1 MQRATH
7 RQRGGWPGGGRA
19 VRAAEALA
27 QSNLRLEE
35 SNQSLS
41 DLLGLVGH
49 DLRNPLTVSLGFLGM
64 TELELDDLEQ
74 TGVDVSGARAML
86 GRATEAAHRVESM
99 LASVLEMSRIDYATL
114 RGRGELLD
122 VAETVRRAVTDLTIS
137 SAVEI
142 GDLDGLRA
150 VADASH
156 LRQVLGNLLSNAD
169 KYGAAPITITGTTV
183 GSTTRVVVADAGAG
197 VPPDFLP
204 RLFERFS
211 RAERESEPGTGLG
224 LHLARRLCR
233 IMGGDL
239 GYLPPEGDQGPRFV
253 VSLAAG

>member
-1 MQRATH
+1 MEAGSAGPRH
-7 RQRGGWPGGGRA
+7 EDA

-122 VAETVRRAVTDLTIS
+122 VA
-137 SAVEI
+137 
-142 GDLDGLRA
+142 
-150 VADASH
+150 
-156 LRQVLGNLLSNAD
+156 
-169 KYGAAPITITGTTV
+169 
-183 GSTTRVVVADAGAG
+183 
-197 VPPDFLP
+197 
-204 RLFERFS
+204 
-211 RAERESEPGTGLG
+211 
-224 LHLARRLCR
+224 
-233 IMGGDL
+233 
-239 GYLPPEGDQGPRFV
+239 
-253 VSLAAG
+253 